1 MLEIKDI
8 EKLINVLTEVK
19 KEKEN
24 KQLELLQQAIKKEII
39 KEIEN
44 VLLHFESESM
54 IKFLEET
61 KNEVCFDYNYN
72 DIIETLE
79 DKLGVNVWEVN

>member
-1 MLEIKDI
+1 MI
-8 EKLINVLTEVK
+8 EKEMF
-19 KEKEN
+19 
-24 KQLELLQQAIKKEII
+24 I

-61 KNEVCFDYNYN
+61 KKEVCFDYNYN

>member
-8 EKLINVLTEVK
+8 EKLINILTEVK

-24 KQLELLQQAIKKEII
+24 KQLELLQQAIKQEII

-44 VLLHFESESM
+44 TLISFESDSVV
-54 IKFLEET
+54 KFLEESD
-61 KNEVCFDYNYN
+61 KHICFDYNYN
-72 DIIETLE
+72 AIMETLE